1 MAYLNEFPHFEANQ
15 LNLDWILEQYST
27 FNKRIK
33 EIQDHFDEAV
43 ATIQGEV
50 EELNNDFEEFKET
63 VNSNFDTLSEE
74 LEGQVNEAITNIQS
88 QINIINEHMETYV
101 AEHMEEWQAEASY
114 SNNILR
120 LSDSASP
127 LLDYS
132 QSANSVQVGNKIH
145 NFRLMPPQG
154 MVKSNYSAIANDG
167 TLTGVSPLSLEGVG
181 CYLVIV
187 KLNSKT
193 ALDNANSGYV
203 GLSVTKEDT
212 DITDLIPV
220 KDRFSYSGENEN
232 FNLQSVGIYVNASTS
247 AKHLTPKI
255 SYTNVSDL
263 FDTGEVIMCAYKLND
278 TWNPTLY

>member
-74 LEGQVNEAITNIQS
+74 LEGQVNEAITDIQR
-88 QINIINEHMETYV
+88 QVNIINEHMETYV

-114 SNNILR
+114 SNNVLR

-278 TWNPTLY
+278 NWNPTLY

>member
-1 MAYLNEFPHFEANQ
+1 MAYLNEFPHFEASQ

-33 EIQDHFDEAV
+33 EINDHFDEAI

-50 EELNNDFEEFKET
+50 EELNSDFEDFKET
-63 VNSNFDTLSEE
+63 VNTNFDTLGEE
-74 LEGQVNEAITNIQS
+74 LESQVNEAITEIQS

-101 AEHMEEWQAEASY
+101 AEHMEDWQAEASY
-114 SNNILR
+114 SSNILR
-120 LSDSASP
+120 LSNSALP
-127 LLDYS
+127 LLDYT

-167 TLTGVSPLSLEGVG
+167 TLTGVSPLSLEGIG

-193 ALDNANSGYV
+193 ANDNANSGQV
-203 GLSVTKEDT
+203 GLSVTKEDA
-212 DITDLIPV
+212 DITDLIAIR
-220 KDRFSYSGENEN
+220 DRFSYSRAGEN
-232 FNLQSVGIYVNASTS
+232 FNLQSIGIYVNASTS
-247 AKHLTPKI
+247 AKQLTPTI
-255 SYTNVSDL
+255 SYTNAGDL
-263 FDTGEVIMCAYKLND
+263 FDTGEVIMCAYKLSD
-278 TWNPTLY
+278 TWTPTLY

>member
-74 LEGQVNEAITNIQS
+74 LEGQVNEAITDIQR
-88 QINIINEHMETYV
+88 QVNIINEHMETYV

-114 SNNILR
+114 SNNVLR